1 MKKKII
7 EREPLLFLIG
17 VNFLYF
23 REPLE
28 DRVLARKKYWILF
41 EEAST
46 SSCLGGLKSQRL
58 QLSRIHGYD
67 LKEKFP
73 S

>member
-28 DRVLARKKYWILF
+28 DRVLTRKKYWISF
-41 EEAST
+41 EKAST
-46 SSCLGGLKSQRL
+46 SSCLRGLNSQRL

-67 LKEKFP
+67 LKEKSP
-73 S
+73 N